1 VRRNFVRD
9 YSSHPR
15 LGLGEARSC
24 PLGRRS
30 LDLNSAH
37 QSLQLV
43 LMVVTSRV

>member
-9 YSSHPR
+9 YSSRPR
-15 LGLGEARSC
+15 PGSGEARSR

-30 LDLNSAH
+30 VDLNRAH
-37 QSLQLV
+37 LQLV